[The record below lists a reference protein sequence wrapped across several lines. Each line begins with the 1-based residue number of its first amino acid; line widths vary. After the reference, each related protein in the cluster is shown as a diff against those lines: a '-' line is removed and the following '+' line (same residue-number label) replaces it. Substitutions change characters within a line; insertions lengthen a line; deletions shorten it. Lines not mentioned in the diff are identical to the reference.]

1 MADFA
6 KCKWGA
12 PTPARNAGIRPENI
26 FLWVPSAAAGPC
38 WGERSSLSPLGATTG
53 AGRRGAAPKKTNRV
67 VHFADFAK
75 CWRATR
81 GRRGGLSPYA
91 HGLSPPRRANA
102 ALCPARQRG
111 LLRRKSSPRLGGQ
124 TRETAGGA
132 GSATGGRPGGP
143 HLLVFR
149 SAGGFSACARPNSG
163 IAHRG
168 GEGRARSPTGARG
181 ATFFHFFPVS
191 PEPCTAVHTT
201 LAPPSP
207 NRICK
212 PALRNH
218 RGPPPKGT
226 GTWAQE
232 RKFAES
238 ERAAPPGAEAVRH
251 PPRGNL
257 PGTCPA
263 GHQRSDLSPVGAWA
277 PAAVPGRGRK
287 PSFALCGFPRAAPT
301 PARNAGNRPKTLS
314 PWSPAPPQVP
324 CGVSG
329 ARWSRWGRQ
338 PPLGAGGEA
347 RKK

>member
-1 MADFA
+1 M
-6 KCKWGA
+6 
-12 PTPARNAGIRPENI
+12 
-26 FLWVPSAAAGPC
+26 
-38 WGERSSLSPLGATTG
+38 
-53 AGRRGAAPKKTNRV
+53 
-67 VHFADFAK
+67 
-75 CWRATR
+75 
-81 GRRGGLSPYA
+81 
-91 HGLSPPRRANA
+91 
-102 ALCPARQRG
+102 
-111 LLRRKSSPRLGGQ
+111 
-124 TRETAGGA
+124 
-132 GSATGGRPGGP
+132 
-143 HLLVFR
+143 LVFR

-207 NRICK
+207 NQICK

-251 PPRGNL
+251 PRWGNL

-277 PAAVPGRGRK
+277 PAVVPGRGRK
-287 PSFALCGFPRAAPT
+287 SSFALCGFPRAAPT
-301 PARNAGNRPKTLS
+301 PARNAGIRPKKNFALVPSAAAGPCWGERSSLS
-314 PWSPAPPQVP
+314 
-324 CGVSG
+324 
-329 ARWSRWGRQ
+329 
-338 PPLGAGGEA
+338 PLGATIAAGRRGVSP
-347 RKK
+347 KKIIRVPPENSRSLRRPPTPTRWRSPHPTQPHHMYK